1 MNSPSKEN
9 QYKNEEININE
20 IIKPYLLKWPWFIIC
35 AILALVIT
43 FFALKFTTPVYNIQS
58 TVLIKDAKNN
68 NSGGTDM
75 NVLQDLSGFGGMKT
89 NSVDNEIE
97 IFKSKKLMHDVVD
110 RLNLQ
115 TSIFAK
121 SEFREIELYKETS
134 PVIIRVI
141 NEKKNAVFPNKPI
154 NLRVVNDK
162 ITLSSDELQKEIV
175 SSFDKTIG
183 LPYANIIISKNKSY
197 DPLTAKNI
205 SDIGNLE
212 LYISSFEAKVN
223 NLQNL
228 LKAELASKE
237 TTVVRLSMN
246 SAEIQ
251 KAEDILNALI
261 VAYNND
267 AIQDKNTESTKT
279 LNFIEERIKRLS
291 GELGQVENEKESF
304 KSRNQLTDIETE
316 AKISLE
322 SSAAARAKQ
331 LELDGQLELTNTLI
345 NYMSHQGQYQ
355 ILPSNVGLTNSE
367 ATTGI
372 AAYNQL
378 VLQRN
383 RLLESATPENPAVI
397 DVSKQLNSMKL
408 SVMQSLQRNKTGL
421 ELAKNEYVGEQN
433 KVSGKISRLPSI
445 EKMFRGIERQQQIK
459 ENLYLLLLQKREETA
474 ISQSITADKA
484 RVIDKAYA
492 SEGPV
497 SPKKTMILLGSLIAG
512 LLLPVVVI
520 YLSELFNNKIKSKHD
535 LEKLS
540 HVPVLGELPSVEK
553 GEPDIVQMNDISPMA
568 EAFRILITNMNF
580 ILPKIEN
587 GKIVF
592 VTSTVKGEGKT
603 FTSVNLSLTLAT
615 PSKKVI
621 IIGSDIRNP
630 QLQRYNTSRKGL
642 KGLTEYLYSDQTKVE
657 DIVHVSTFNPY
668 LDVIYSGMI
677 PPNPTELLTNGRY
690 EQLLKELRLKYDY
703 IIVDTAPL
711 MLVTDTFL
719 ISDLADATIYVSR
732 SKYTEKALIEFANSN
747 IDQKKIKNVGF
758 VLNDVNKNYFGYGN
772 KYGYGYAARK
782 RIGWIKLK
790 IDFKIKLLG
799 YLVLS

>member
-9 QYKNEEININE
+9 KYRNEEININE

-35 AILALVIT
+35 AILALVIA
-43 FFALKFTTPVYNIQS
+43 FFALKFTTPIYNVQS

-68 NSGGTDM
+68 SGGADM

-141 NEKKNAVFPNKPI
+141 NEKKNAVFPKKPI
-154 NLRVVNDK
+154 NLRIVNNK
-162 ITLSSDELQKEIV
+162 VTLSSDELQKEIV

-183 LPYANIIISKNKSY
+183 LPYANIIISKNKDY
-197 DPLTAKNI
+197 DPQTTKNI
-205 SDIGNLE
+205 SDIGSLE
-212 LYISSFEAKVN
+212 LYISSLEAKVN
-223 NLQNL
+223 NLQSL
-228 LKAELASKE
+228 LKAELTGKE

-261 VAYNND
+261 IAYNND
-267 AIQDKNTESTKT
+267 AIKDKNTESTKT

-291 GELGQVENEKESF
+291 GELGQVENEKENF

-378 VLQRN
+378 ILQRN
-383 RLLESATPENPAVI
+383 RLLESATPENPTVI
-397 DVSKQLNSMKL
+397 DISKQLNSMRL

-433 KVSGKISRLPSI
+433 KVSGKISKLPSI

-484 RVIDKAYA
+484 RVIDKAYV
-492 SEGPV
+492 SEGGPV
-497 SPKKTMILLGSLIAG
+497 SPKKAMILLGSLITG

-540 HVPVLGELPSVEK
+540 NVPVLGELPSVEK

-657 DIVHVSTFNPY
+657 DIVHVSSFNPY

-772 KYGYGYAARK
+772 KYGYGYAAKEK
-782 RIGWIKLK
+782 RWL
-790 IDFKIKLLG
+790 DKIKDRF
-799 YLVLS
+799 

>member
-9 QYKNEEININE
+9 KYRNEEININE

-35 AILALVIT
+35 AILALVIA
-43 FFALKFTTPVYNIQS
+43 FFALKFTTPIYNVQS

-68 NSGGTDM
+68 SGGADM

-141 NEKKNAVFPNKPI
+141 NEKKNAVFPKKPI
-154 NLRVVNDK
+154 NLRIVNNK
-162 ITLSSDELQKEIV
+162 VTLSSDELQKEIV

-183 LPYANIIISKNKSY
+183 LPYANIIISKNKDY
-197 DPLTAKNI
+197 DPQTTKNI
-205 SDIGNLE
+205 SDIGSLE
-212 LYISSFEAKVN
+212 LYISSLEAKVN
-223 NLQNL
+223 NLQSL
-228 LKAELASKE
+228 LKAELTGKE

-261 VAYNND
+261 IAYNND
-267 AIQDKNTESTKT
+267 AIKDKNTESTKT

-291 GELGQVENEKESF
+291 GELGQVENEKENF

-378 VLQRN
+378 ILQRN
-383 RLLESATPENPAVI
+383 RLLESATPENPTVI
-397 DVSKQLNSMKL
+397 DISKQLNSMRL

-433 KVSGKISRLPSI
+433 KVSGKISKLPSI

-484 RVIDKAYA
+484 RVIDKAYV
-492 SEGPV
+492 SEGGPV
-497 SPKKTMILLGSLIAG
+497 SPKKAMILLGSLITG

-540 HVPVLGELPSVEK
+540 NVPVLGELPSVEK

-657 DIVHVSTFNPY
+657 DIVHVSSFNPY

-772 KYGYGYAARK
+772 KYGYGYAAK
-782 RIGWIKLK
+782 EKSWL
-790 IDFKIKLLG
+790 DKIKDRF
-799 YLVLS
+799 